1 MVLCATLVK
10 IKFSSETRSHIA
22 IEYLWAFQSSLTIFN
37 IIIVSCI
44 DKTSSKLKNKTY
56 VSRLD
61 AWAPRTWLVTGVASK
76 SGQTGHQ
83 ESGVTLIG
91 NH

>member
-1 MVLCATLVK
+1 MCNFGENQ
-10 IKFSSETRSHIA
+10 IQ
-22 IEYLWAFQSSLTIFN
+22 LWNEIPYRHRIFVGFPELSDNITN